1 MPQFDT
7 PKPINVSIRLGG
19 GSVDIVAED
28 RTTTVVEVEPFDH
41 SDAAAEAARNARVEL
56 HGEQLVIAAPDMPTS
71 WLWRR
76 SARLRVTVHVPADS
90 SLSAKVASADVAARG
105 RYATVQLNMASG
117 DSYVERV
124 TGDVSVNTASGD
136 FTVGAVGGS
145 VQAKSASGDITI
157 GQVTGDISV
166 HAASGDVNVD
176 DAGASVNANSAS
188 GDIQVGVVR
197 RGQVKLK
204 SASGDVVVGVATG
217 TGVWLDLSTMSGSA
231 HHELA
236 MTESTRTV
244 EGADVHLQARTMS
257 GDISVRRAAAA
268 AQAA

>member
-1 MPQFDT
+1 MPEFDT

-19 GSVDIVAED
+19 GSIDIVAED

-41 SDAAAEAARNARVEL
+41 SETATEAARNARVEL
-56 HGEQLVIAAPDMPTS
+56 HGTQLFIAAPDTSTS

-76 SARLRVTVHVPADS
+76 STRLRVTAHVPADS
-90 SLSAKVASADVAARG
+90 SLSAKVASADLAARG
-105 RYATVQLNMASG
+105 RYSTVQLNMASG

-124 TGDVSVNTASGD
+124 TGDLSVNTASGD
-136 FTVGAVGGS
+136 LTVGTVGGS
-145 VQAKSASGDITI
+145 VQAHSASGDIAI
-157 GQVTGDISV
+157 GHVVGDISV
-166 HAASGDVNVD
+166 HAASGDLNVD

-188 GDIQVGVVR
+188 GDIQVGAVR

-217 TGVWLDLSTMSGSA
+217 TGVWLDLSTVSGSA
-231 HHELA
+231 HHDLA
-236 MTESTRTV
+236 MTGSNAAV
-244 EGADVHLQARTMS
+244 EDANVHLQVRTMS
-257 GDISVRRAAAA
+257 GDISVRRATA